1 MKPLAVNAEMTFT
14 DLPVYDRVKCISEL
28 GFRVGLWGIQ
38 HLDVDRLAAIGAE
51 YSMIDGFGRGNLVF
65 PEAADA
71 LVASIEDLVP
81 RAKAIGRPI
90 MNLHGAKLSSAG
102 PAAEPVYGVTAAML
116 IVAQSTLRR
125 IAELGE
131 RHDMYFTIE
140 NLNPLDH
147 PGVPINRACDILSLI
162 KSVDSPRVR
171 INLDLYHAQ
180 KDGGNLISLLKDC
193 RDYVAEVQIA
203 DVPDRDVAGGGE
215 IHYVNVARAMSE
227 LGYRCSVG
235 LEAWAPG
242 DSRAA
247 LERYRSI
254 FANFHG
260 LSRHG
265 RK

>member
-1 MKPLAVNAEMTFT
+1 
-14 DLPVYDRVKCISEL
+14 
-28 GFRVGLWGIQ
+28 
-38 HLDVDRLAAIGAE
+38 
-51 YSMIDGFGRGNLVF
+51 MIDGFGRGNLVF

-71 LVASIEDLVP
+71 LVASIEELIP

-102 PAAEPVYGVTAAML
+102 PAAEPVYGITEANL
-116 IVAQSTLRR
+116 IIARSTLCRV
-125 IAELGE
+125 AELGE

-147 PGVPINRACDILSLI
+147 PGVPINRARDILSLI
-162 KSVDSPRVR
+162 KSVDSPRVK

-215 IHYVNVARAMSE
+215 IHYVNVARAMHE
-227 LGYRCSVG
+227 LGYACSVG
-235 LEAWAPG
+235 LEAWAHG
-242 DSRAA
+242 DSRVA
-247 LERYRSI
+247 LERYKSI
-254 FANFHG
+254 FAKFHAP
-260 LSRHG
+260 LSDG